1 MHKCIDIDQ
10 VCTAVFNQGS
20 KLGMVQCSV
29 LSAVCTV
36 ERTAGVAGVDFIDSV
51 LCGFP
56 HQLPCTSEIGQVCS
70 SEVWETRGGSL

>member
-1 MHKCIDIDQ
+1 
-10 VCTAVFNQGS
+10 
-20 KLGMVQCSV
+20 MVQCSV
-29 LSAVCTV
+29 LSAACTV

-70 SEVWETRGGSL
+70 SEVWETQEVVLCSSEVWETQEVVL